1 MMMDKKDIAEFLE
14 EKYLQYN
21 TANFIE
27 DDPVKIPH
35 QYSRQED
42 IEIAGLFA
50 SILAWGNRKSIIKN
64 ATSILERMD
73 NAPFDF
79 ITNFQIDDLKIF
91 EGFKHRTY
99 NSIDASTFIHSLHDI
114 YKEHTSLGSYF
125 KSAFDKYNDQDKV
138 LHHFK
143 NDFFLNAYADRSKK
157 HLPDPLKG
165 SAAKRMCMYFRW
177 MVRKDKNSVDL
188 GIWNNLVPT
197 SKLHLPLD
205 VHTGNVSRSLGLLTR
220 KQNDWKAVSE
230 ITNELRLID
239 PNDPV
244 KFDFA
249 LFGLGVNEG
258 FGK

>member
-1 MMMDKKDIAEFLE
+1 MNKKDIAEFLE

-21 TANFIE
+21 TSNFIE

-35 QYSRQED
+35 QYSLQED
-42 IEIAGLFA
+42 IEISGLFS

-64 ATSILERMD
+64 ATSLMERMD
-73 NAPFDF
+73 NSPHDF
-79 ITNFQIDDLKIF
+79 ILNHQDEDLEVF
-91 EGFKHRTY
+91 DGFKHRTY
-99 NSIDASTFIHSLHDI
+99 NSIDTITFIKSLSAL
-114 YKEHTSLGSYF
+114 YKEHKSLGLYFQKAFNQLPSQAEVFHQF
-125 KSAFDKYNDQDKV
+125 KS
-138 LHHFK
+138 
-143 NDFFLNAYADRSKK
+143 DFFENAYAERSKK

-177 MVRKDKNSVDL
+177 MVRKDKNSVDF
-188 GIWNNLVPT
+188 GIWNNLVPS

-205 VHTGNVSRSLGLLTR
+205 VHTGNVSRALGLLNR
-220 KQNDWKAVSE
+220 SQNDWKAVNE
-230 ITNELRLID
+230 ITSELRKID

>member
-1 MMMDKKDIAEFLE
+1 MNKKDISEFLE

-21 TANFIE
+21 TSDFIE

-35 QYSRQED
+35 EYSNIND

-64 ATSILERMD
+64 AYSILERMD
-73 NAPFDF
+73 NAPYDY
-79 ITNFQIDDLKIF
+79 ISNHTDDDLKSL
-91 EGFKHRTY
+91 EGFKHRTF
-99 NSIDASTFIHSLHDI
+99 NSIDATTFIKSLQQI
-114 YKEHTSLGSYF
+114 YNEHGSLGNYF
-125 KSAFDKYNDQDKV
+125 QEQFKTLNDQSLV
-138 LHHFK
+138 LSKFK
-143 NDFFLNAYADRSKK
+143 TDFFSDPFAIRSTK

-177 MVRKDKNSVDL
+177 MVRKDKKSVDL
-188 GIWNNLVPT
+188 GIWNDLIPT

-205 VHTGNVSRSLGLLTR
+205 VHTGNVSRSLGLLKR
-220 KQNDWKAVSE
+220 KQNDWKAVNE
-230 ITNELRLID
+230 ITEQLRSID

>member
-1 MMMDKKDIAEFLE
+1 MDKKDISEFLE

-21 TANFIE
+21 TSDFIE

-35 QYSRQED
+35 GYSTIKD

-50 SILAWGNRKSIIKN
+50 AILAWGNRKSIIKN
-64 ATSILERMD
+64 AYSILERMD
-73 NAPFDF
+73 NAPHDF
-79 ITNFQIDDLKIF
+79 VLNHNADDLKVF
-91 EGFKHRTY
+91 EGFKHRTF
-99 NSIDASTFIHSLHDI
+99 NSIDATTFIKSLKSI
-114 YKEHTSLGSYF
+114 YTKHGSLGIYF
-125 KSAFDKYNDQDKV
+125 QQSFENHPTQAHV
-138 LHHFK
+138 LSQFK
-143 NDFFLNAYADRSKK
+143 TDFFENAFAERSTK

-177 MVRKDKNSVDL
+177 MVRKDRKSVDL
-188 GIWNNLVPT
+188 GIWNELIPT

-220 KQNDWKAVSE
+220 KQNDWKAVNE
-230 ITNELRLID
+230 ITAQLREID

>member
-1 MMMDKKDIAEFLE
+1 MNKKDIAEFLE
-14 EKYLQYN
+14 EKYIQYN
-21 TANFIE
+21 NSNFIE

-35 QYSRQED
+35 EYTKIED

-64 ATSILERMD
+64 AYSILERMD
-73 NAPFDF
+73 NSPHEF
-79 ITNFQIDDLKIF
+79 ILNHSNDDLKVL
-91 EGFKHRTY
+91 EGFKHRTF
-99 NSIDASTFIHSLHDI
+99 NSIDATTFVKSLNKIYNQHGSLGKYFGEKFNTLNDQAEVLSTF
-114 YKEHTSLGSYF
+114 K
-125 KSAFDKYNDQDKV
+125 A
-138 LHHFK
+138 
-143 NDFFLNAYADRSKK
+143 DFFETAFAERSKK

-177 MVRKDKNSVDL
+177 MVRKDQNTVDL
-188 GIWNNLVPT
+188 GIWNDLIPT

-205 VHTGNVSRSLGLLTR
+205 VHTGNVSRSLGLLQR

-230 ITNELRLID
+230 ITSELILID

-249 LFGLGVNEG
+249 LFSLGVNEG